1 MAGTSLVLIA
11 GCYLV
16 ILVLC
21 VDGREKATP
30 PRDLKD
36 IVKFIE
42 LVKIKNR
49 IESNIRQFTENR
61 TVPEPVPTKHI
72 PIPRPILIISE
83 RADSKD
89 CMTFSL
95 VKSNLTDGEV
105 PAKADLW
112 VYVKSKKTGNK
123 SVKNKMTNKKKG
135 RRLKLIVTGEGQKL
149 STLRVRVS
157 KSKWY
162 KIELPISVV
171 HKVFKTHNKILHL
184 CLICKQC
191 NKKYH
196 VVLLSHHKSGSRT
209 SKSLPNI
216 RKEQWP
222 FLVLHSKPQFVSYQK
237 K

>member
-11 GCYLV
+11 GCTLA

-21 VDGREKATP
+21 IDGKEKSLP

-42 LVKIKNR
+42 LVKIKNK

-61 TVPEPVPTKHI
+61 TVPEPVPTEHA
-72 PIPRPILIISE
+72 PTPRPILIISE

-89 CMTFSL
+89 CMMFSL
-95 VKSNLTDGEV
+95 EKSNVTAGVV

-112 VYVKSKKTGNK
+112 VYVKSKKAGNK
-123 SVKNKMTNKKKG
+123 TTSNKLTKKKKG
-135 RRLKLIVTGEGQKL
+135 RKLKLIVTGEGRKL

-157 KSKWY
+157 MSKWY

-184 CLICKQC
+184 CISCKQC

-196 VVLLSHHKSGSRT
+196 VVLLSHHRSGSRT

-216 RKEQWP
+216 RKEEWP
-222 FLVLHSKPQFVSYQK
+222 FLVLHSKPEFISYQK
-237 K
+237 